1 MVNAIITK
9 YFKGGNFAM
18 SKVKVRF
25 APSPTGPLHIGGAR
39 SALFNYLVALNTGG
53 EMVLR
58 IEDTD
63 LERSRREYE
72 EEIIDSLK
80 WLGIDWTEGVDIG
93 GDNGPYRQTERLDIY
108 NKYIDMLFDLDMA
121 YECFCTEEELEAERQ
136 ELLAKGEMVRYLGK
150 CRHLTPEE
158 RQAKKD
164 AGQKPAIRFK
174 VPDNKVLVVND
185 LVRGQVTF
193 ETDNMGDFIIV
204 KSDGIPTYNYA
215 VVIDDVLMGITHVI
229 RAEEHLSN
237 TPRQLLIYDALN
249 FKRPEFAHISL
260 ILGSDRQKMSKR
272 HGATSIIQYREMGYL
287 PEALFNFLSLL
298 GWSPEGEE
306 EILSKQEIIEQFS
319 LKRVAKSPAVFDMDK
334 LNWINQ
340 QYIKKLSLD
349 ELKTML
355 MPYMEK
361 SIYADQIKKLDDT
374 KLSLLVE
381 ATRDYLVCLQDI
393 NEHIEVLF
401 ADITYEEKAL
411 EVLKEPEVPT
421 VLEAITTNC
430 PDFKEP
436 EEAKAYLKQVVKDLK
451 LKPKHVF
458 MPLRCA
464 LTGQAH
470 GPDLP
475 LLLTFWGKDEVVRRI
490 KQSLAVVNKE

>member
-1 MVNAIITK
+1 
-9 YFKGGNFAM
+9 M

-39 SALFNYLVALNTGG
+39 SALFNYLEALNAGG

-72 EEIIDSLK
+72 EEIIASLK
-80 WLGIDWTEGVDIG
+80 WMGIEWQEGVDIG
-93 GDNGPYRQTERLDIY
+93 GENGPYRQTERLDIY
-108 NKYIDMLFDLDMA
+108 NKYVKELMELDIA
-121 YECFCTEEELEAERQ
+121 YECFCSEEELEAERQ
-136 ELLAKGEMVRYLGK
+136 ELLDKGEMVRYLGK

-164 AGQKPAIRFK
+164 AGIKPTIRFR
-174 VPDNKVLVVND
+174 VPDNTILVVND

-193 ETDNMGDFIIV
+193 ETSNMGDFIIV

-237 TPRQLLIYDALN
+237 TPRQLLIYEALN

-260 ILGSDRQKMSKR
+260 ILGTDRQKMSKR

-287 PEALFNFLSLL
+287 PEALFNFLALM

-306 EILSKQEIIEQFS
+306 QILSPGEIITKFS
-319 LKRVAKSPAVFDMDK
+319 LKRVSKSPAVFDMDK

-340 QYIKKLSLD
+340 QYIKKLSTE
-349 ELKTML
+349 ELTVKL
-355 MPYMEK
+355 IPYMEE
-361 SIYADQIKKLDDT
+361 SEFAAKLKELDEA
-374 KLSLLVE
+374 KLNLVVE
-381 ATRDYLVCLQDI
+381 ATRDYLVCLRDI
-393 NEHIEVLF
+393 NEHSAVLF
-401 ADITYEEKAL
+401 ADIKYEAEAL
-411 EVLKEPEVPT
+411 EVLRQPET
-421 VLEAITTNC
+421 AGVLKAFIDNC
-430 PDFKEP
+430 PDFQEP
-436 EEAKAYLKQVVKDLK
+436 EAAKAYLKQIVKEYK
-451 LKPKHVF
+451 LKPKQVF
-458 MPLRCA
+458 MPVRCA
-464 LTGQAH
+464 ISGQVH

-475 LLLTFWGKDEVVRRI
+475 MLLTIWGKDEVI
-490 KQSLAVVNKE
+490 KRVQHSLALAAGE